1 MVHFLFN
8 NIGSEVRECVLQ
20 TKSSRAVLVCKIQEA
35 ALQLKQ
41 FIFLLR
47 TQESQFHFPPIFKNH
62 SLAS

>member
-1 MVHFLFN
+1 M
-8 NIGSEVRECVLQ
+8 RECVLQ
-20 TKSSRAVLVCKIQEA
+20 TKSSRAVLVCEIQEA

-47 TQESQFHFPPIFKNH
+47 TQESQFHFSPIFKNH

>member
-1 MVHFLFN
+1 M
-8 NIGSEVRECVLQ
+8 RECVLQ

-47 TQESQFHFPPIFKNH
+47 TQESQFHFPPIFNIILWLHNSKIKV
-62 SLAS
+62 SISYPS